1 MSKEIPL
8 FGNNQQKQPPKPKI
22 NIKAEDLEDV
32 TCDNCEGKVF
42 REAIMFKKVSAIVSP
57 SGQEQLVPCPIFRCD
72 DCGHVPVM
80 FLPHL
85 KNK

>member
-8 FGNNQQKQPPKPKI
+8 FGNNQQKQQPPQAKI

-32 TCDNCEGKVF
+32 TCDNCGSKVF

-57 SGQEQLVPCPIFRCD
+57 NGQEQLVPVQIFRCD
-72 DCGHVPVM
+72 DCGNIPAM
-80 FLPHL
+80 FLPNV
-85 KNK
+85 KK